1 VILLA
6 KWTTALTATSSQG
19 ALFSR
24 ARGVYGAH
32 ATNVAEKPSNK
43 CYQNGKDAQVLRFV
57 RCRPVA

>member
-1 VILLA
+1 M
-6 KWTTALTATSSQG
+6 
-19 ALFSR
+19 R
-24 ARGVYGAH
+24 AN